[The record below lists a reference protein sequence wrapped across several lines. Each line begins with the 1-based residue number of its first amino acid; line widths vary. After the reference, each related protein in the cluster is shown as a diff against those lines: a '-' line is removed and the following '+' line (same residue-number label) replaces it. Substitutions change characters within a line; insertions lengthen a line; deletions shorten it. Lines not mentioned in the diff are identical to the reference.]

1 MANKK
6 PIETYDDLERE
17 HIASKDINV
26 NDIIILT
33 KTYPND
39 ADLGREVRKLITNKN
54 GQCSILYKRTKA

>member
-6 PIETYDDLERE
+6 PRETYDDLERE
-17 HIASKDINV
+17 HIASKDVNV
-26 NDIIILT
+26 NDIVILT

-54 GQCSILYKRTKA
+54 G

>member
-6 PIETYDDLERE
+6 PVSTYDDLERE
-17 HIASKDINV
+17 HIASKVGKV

-39 ADLGREVRKLITNKN
+39 ADLGREIRKLITNRN
-54 GQCSILYKRTKA
+54 D